1 MKLQVMMNL
10 RTWVKSMKP
19 ITPDKRRLPRTDTQK
34 PMNFQLIH
42 SFCKKYITNLNLS
55 ISIHDINNMLLKN
68 KHGIKKV
75 AQRVQ

>member
-1 MKLQVMMNL
+1 
-10 RTWVKSMKP
+10 
-19 ITPDKRRLPRTDTQK
+19 
-34 PMNFQLIH
+34 MNFQLIH

-55 ISIHDINNMLLKN
+55 ISIHDINNMLLEN